1 MNIHKDILSDIRVD
15 PPKHPLY
22 GDLVRFRPQ
31 IEAALSHSNEGHTFD
46 SLVGDVML
54 GHLFFAFNDTS
65 CALLERV
72 MGPLDSRVH
81 VVLGAGTLKGLLKLY
96 EVIAPKVKALGA
108 TKMTILGRPGFEKA
122 LKKQGWV
129 TPKIYMERV
138 L

>member
-1 MNIHKDILSDIRVD
+1 MNIHADILAHSPVAI
-15 PPKHPLY
+15 PEHPLQA
-22 GDLVRFRPQ
+22 DLIRFRPE
-31 IEAALSHSNEGHTFD
+31 IESALAYSNEGHTFE
-46 SLVGDVML
+46 SLMSDVLL
-54 GHLFFAFNDTS
+54 GHLYFAFNDTS

-72 MGPLDSRVH
+72 MGPLHSRVH
-81 VVLGAGTLKGLLKLY
+81 VVLGAGTLQGLLDLY

-129 TPKIYMERV
+129 SPKVYMERV